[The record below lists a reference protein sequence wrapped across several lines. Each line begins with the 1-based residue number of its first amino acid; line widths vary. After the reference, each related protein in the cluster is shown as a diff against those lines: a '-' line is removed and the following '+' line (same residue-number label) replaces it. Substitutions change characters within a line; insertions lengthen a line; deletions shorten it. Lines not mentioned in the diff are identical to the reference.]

1 MKIETRKVMKLSG
14 IAIAATAVA
23 SATAY
28 LTTRLLT
35 REALD
40 RDEPR
45 VFQKAGN
52 LISGTQSGNAFQ
64 EELRKAAEKL
74 AQKENETVEIT
85 GHDGVPLVGH
95 WIPCENAKRV
105 IIAMHGWRSAWYK
118 DFGMVSNFWERNGC
132 SVLYAE
138 QRGQGKSGGDFIGF
152 GPIERYDCLD
162 WIHWASKRCGPELP
176 IYL

>member
-52 LISGTQSGNAFQ
+52 LISGT
-64 EELRKAAEKL
+64 
-74 AQKENETVEIT
+74 
-85 GHDGVPLVGH
+85 
-95 WIPCENAKRV
+95 
-105 IIAMHGWRSAWYK
+105 
-118 DFGMVSNFWERNGC
+118 
-132 SVLYAE
+132 
-138 QRGQGKSGGDFIGF
+138 
-152 GPIERYDCLD
+152 
-162 WIHWASKRCGPELP
+162 
-176 IYL
+176 

>member
-95 WIPCENAKRV
+95 
-105 IIAMHGWRSAWYK
+105 
-118 DFGMVSNFWERNGC
+118 
-132 SVLYAE
+132 
-138 QRGQGKSGGDFIGF
+138 
-152 GPIERYDCLD
+152 
-162 WIHWASKRCGPELP
+162 
-176 IYL
+176 

>member
-52 LISGTQSGNAFQ
+52 LISGYA
-64 EELRKAAEKL
+64 
-74 AQKENETVEIT
+74 I
-85 GHDGVPLVGH
+85 
-95 WIPCENAKRV
+95 
-105 IIAMHGWRSAWYK
+105 
-118 DFGMVSNFWERNGC
+118 DFGGVNAMLGLCAAIGAVGIVC
-132 SVLYAE
+132 AVYAA
-138 QRGQGKSGGDFIGF
+138 RLTGKS
-152 GPIERYDCLD
+152 ESR
-162 WIHWASKRCGPELP
+162 A
-176 IYL
+176 

>member
-64 EELRKAAEKL
+64 EECEKRLKSWRRKKM
-74 AQKENETVEIT
+74 
-85 GHDGVPLVGH
+85 
-95 WIPCENAKRV
+95 KR
-105 IIAMHGWRSAWYK
+105 WRSPV
-118 DFGMVSNFWERNGC
+118 MMGC
-132 SVLYAE
+132 L
-138 QRGQGKSGGDFIGF
+138 
-152 GPIERYDCLD
+152 
-162 WIHWASKRCGPELP
+162 W
-176 IYL
+176 

>member
-1 MKIETRKVMKLSG
+1 MSVGNFFLKHSYQRPFIIKRKEHSPTKVETRKVMKLSG

-85 GHDGVPLVGH
+85 G
-95 WIPCENAKRV
+95 
-105 IIAMHGWRSAWYK
+105 
-118 DFGMVSNFWERNGC
+118 
-132 SVLYAE
+132 
-138 QRGQGKSGGDFIGF
+138 
-152 GPIERYDCLD
+152 
-162 WIHWASKRCGPELP
+162 
-176 IYL
+176 